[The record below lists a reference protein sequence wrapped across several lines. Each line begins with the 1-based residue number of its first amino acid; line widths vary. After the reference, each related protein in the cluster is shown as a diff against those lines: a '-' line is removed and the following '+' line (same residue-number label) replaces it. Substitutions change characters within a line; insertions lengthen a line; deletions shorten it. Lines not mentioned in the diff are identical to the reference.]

1 MLEPTRTRT
10 NAMTRTPVAD
20 WQQLSALYEAAEP
33 LDPVSLAAWLGRL
46 RDQSHPQLQQ
56 LEQMLAARAQVQ
68 HNGFLGALPPLPAP
82 SEPHTVEWAE
92 GSHIGPYRLLRHLGQ
107 GGMAEVWLARRDD
120 GAFQRNVA
128 IKLLFRHAGSSERDS
143 FAQRFARERDILAS
157 LDHPNIAGLHDAGVT
172 PAGQPW
178 LALEYVEGETLTH
191 WCDAQRLDIAARVRL
206 FRQVLLA
213 VQHAHANL
221 VIHRDLKPGNI
232 LVTAQGEVRLLDF
245 GIAKLMEPE
254 GGALAETELTRL
266 AGRPMTPQYAAPE
279 QLLGQPLTTACDV
292 YALGVVLY
300 ELLCGE
306 RPYEL
311 KLDSAAQLEQSILD
325 VEPRGP
331 SRRTFTESA
340 VRSRSSSRIALHK
353 TLSSDLDAIVLR
365 ALAKQPARRY
375 GSAEAFRAD
384 LDRWLAGEPVEARVP
399 STAYR
404 LSKFVQRHRL
414 SVALGAGSVLSLIGV
429 TAVAVVLGLQAR
441 EDSARA
447 GAARDFMLGLFK
459 RADQEK
465 ARGADITARE
475 LLETGRKDVLTRL
488 AAQPRLQVELLQGIG
503 AIQKQMGEYVGAD
516 STYADAAR
524 VYGQLD
530 MPRDAAM
537 ARTAQADA
545 AVRMGDM
552 ALALTALQQAK
563 AIPRRPA
570 TDAELNARM
579 SEVEGWIAFARRD
592 MPQARDLFMQSHQQA
607 LNAFGPYHLQTED
620 ALRGRVYAE
629 RELRNFDEALKLQE
643 QLEATAART
652 SGVGAVGVAAMAR
665 DRAELLMSAGRP
677 AESLKQVLAALP
689 KCNSD
694 LGPNQ
699 ADCREL
705 EFCKVNAML
714 QLGMT
719 LRASEELPLLAAI
732 AEDRK
737 SPALGTG
744 TLLLMLRIDSSS
756 TGSDGARSAL
766 FERVK
771 SLADPRSGVA
781 LSANLRTKALLV
793 LAEARL
799 RAQDPAEAQRWIT
812 KALAIQRRD
821 DGSVPT
827 TKLAAL
833 AKSLLGVSLLQRG
846 QVGTALESLSEAH
859 DDLSKLNGPDDPATC
874 LSALNVAI
882 GLETAGRRKE
892 ALAVVK
898 RVEPILR
905 VAMGAEAPT
914 YQRSKE
920 LQERLERDIELGAR
934 THPAVQPSNAS
945 PVESTRPIDFF
956 S

>member
-1 MLEPTRTRT
+1 
-10 NAMTRTPVAD
+10 
-20 WQQLSALYEAAEP
+20 
-33 LDPVSLAAWLGRL
+33 
-46 RDQSHPQLQQ
+46 
-56 LEQMLAARAQVQ
+56 
-68 HNGFLGALPPLPAP
+68 
-82 SEPHTVEWAE
+82 
-92 GSHIGPYRLLRHLGQ
+92 
-107 GGMAEVWLARRDD
+107 
-120 GAFQRNVA
+120 
-128 IKLLFRHAGSSERDS
+128 
-143 FAQRFARERDILAS
+143 
-157 LDHPNIAGLHDAGVT
+157 
-172 PAGQPW
+172 
-178 LALEYVEGETLTH
+178 
-191 WCDAQRLDIAARVRL
+191 
-206 FRQVLLA
+206 
-213 VQHAHANL
+213 
-221 VIHRDLKPGNI
+221 
-232 LVTAQGEVRLLDF
+232 
-245 GIAKLMEPE
+245 
-254 GGALAETELTRL
+254 
-266 AGRPMTPQYAAPE
+266 
-279 QLLGQPLTTACDV
+279 
-292 YALGVVLY
+292 
-300 ELLCGE
+300 
-306 RPYEL
+306 
-311 KLDSAAQLEQSILD
+311 
-325 VEPRGP
+325 
-331 SRRTFTESA
+331 
-340 VRSRSSSRIALHK
+340 
-353 TLSSDLDAIVLR
+353 
-365 ALAKQPARRY
+365 
-375 GSAEAFRAD
+375 
-384 LDRWLAGEPVEARVP
+384 
-399 STAYR
+399 
-404 LSKFVQRHRL
+404 
-414 SVALGAGSVLSLIGV
+414 
-429 TAVAVVLGLQAR
+429 
-441 EDSARA
+441 
-447 GAARDFMLGLFK
+447 
-459 RADQEK
+459 
-465 ARGADITARE
+465 
-475 LLETGRKDVLTRL
+475 
-488 AAQPRLQVELLQGIG
+488 
-503 AIQKQMGEYVGAD
+503 
-516 STYADAAR
+516 
-524 VYGQLD
+524 
-530 MPRDAAM
+530 
-537 ARTAQADA
+537 
-545 AVRMGDM
+545 
-552 ALALTALQQAK
+552 
-563 AIPRRPA
+563 
-570 TDAELNARM
+570 
-579 SEVEGWIAFARRD
+579 
-592 MPQARDLFMQSHQQA
+592 MQSHQQA

-920 LQERLERDIELGAR
+920 LQERLERDI
-934 THPAVQPSNAS
+934 
-945 PVESTRPIDFF
+945 
-956 S
+956 